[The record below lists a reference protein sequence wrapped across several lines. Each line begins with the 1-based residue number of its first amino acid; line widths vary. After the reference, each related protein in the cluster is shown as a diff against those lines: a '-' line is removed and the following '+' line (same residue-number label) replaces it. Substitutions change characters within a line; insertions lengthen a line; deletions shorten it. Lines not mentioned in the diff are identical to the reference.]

1 MSEKAKNAITKIV
14 IPCVLTVAVVVLAF
28 WGAQQSALAEDYKNA
43 AGSMY
48 RRAFAELCTVMDGMQ
63 TALGKL
69 RVASSG
75 TQRVL
80 LLDDI
85 WRLSGSGSSLVGQI
99 PSSHV
104 DTAELESFITRV
116 GDYSHS
122 LTKKAL
128 AGEAASE
135 EDQKQ
140 LASLYTRCGEL
151 ARELEDRQSVGD
163 VPVEIL
169 TNDAYF
175 TEADDAYRSSEDVE
189 KFPTLIYDGPFSES
203 TEKQEPKGVTGDEIS
218 EDDAA
223 QKALSAAGGVSCVKL
238 GASDGTIP
246 AWEFRVTL
254 PDGREADVSVTKTG
268 GMLLYFMGAASGDAS
283 GVPDGDTVQRL
294 RTAGLEWLSKHDFGD
309 MQPTY
314 AQYYG
319 GAALI
324 NFAAVQDE
332 AVIYNDL
339 VKVWVDVETLEVIG
353 ADARNY
359 LFSHVGRDI
368 GTPSLSPEEAE
379 ARVSVGLDIES
390 VRLALIPLTPQ
401 TETLCYEFTGRCDG
415 DAYIVYIDAETGA
428 EQQIF
433 VVISDENGELT
444 E

>member
-1 MSEKAKNAITKIV
+1 MSEKAKNVILKIV

-28 WGAQQSALAEDYKNA
+28 WGARQSALAEDYKNA
-43 AGSMY
+43 SGSMY
-48 RRAFAELCTVMDGMQ
+48 RRAFSELCTVMDDMQ

-69 RVASSG
+69 RVAASG
-75 TQRVL
+75 AQRVL

-85 WRLSGSGSSLVGQI
+85 WRLSGSGSSLIGQI
-99 PSSHV
+99 PASHV

-116 GDYSHS
+116 GDYAHS

-128 AGEAASE
+128 AGEASSE
-135 EDQKQ
+135 DDDKQ
-140 LASLYTRCGEL
+140 LVSLYTRCGEL

-169 TNDAYF
+169 TSDAYF
-175 TEADDAYRSSEDVE
+175 EEADDTYRSSEDVD

-203 TEKQEPKGVTGDEIS
+203 TEKQEPKGVTGSEVTEDE
-218 EDDAA
+218 AA
-223 QKALSAAGGVSCVKL
+223 ETALAVTGATSCVKL

-246 AWEFRVTL
+246 AWEFRATL
-254 PDGREADVSVTKTG
+254 ADGREAEVSITKTG
-268 GMLLYFMGAASGDAS
+268 GRLLYFMGSASGDAA
-283 GVPDGDTVQRL
+283 GVPDDKTVQRL
-294 RTAGLEWLSKHDFGD
+294 RAAGLEWLEKHDFGD
-309 MQPTY
+309 MEPTY

-324 NFAAVQDE
+324 NFAAVQDD
-332 AVIYNDL
+332 AIIYNDL
-339 VKVWVDVETLEVIG
+339 VKVWVDAETFEVIG
-353 ADARNY
+353 ADAKNY
-359 LFSHVGRDI
+359 LFSHTKRDI
-368 GTPSLSPEEAE
+368 QPPAVSSEEAE

-401 TETLCYEFTGRCDG
+401 TETLCYEFTGKCSG
-415 DAYIVYIDAETGA
+415 DTYIVYIDAQTGA

-444 E
+444 M